1 MASKTG
7 RHLTMD
13 FALLS
18 RYGIPCL
25 PFAFAKNA
33 QDACMHAKKIGF
45 PVALKLISPQVLHK
59 SEHHALSLNLKDE
72 AAVKKEY
79 ARLQMLTP
87 PHDPILVQ
95 KFSPSSIEIIAGGKM
110 DSQFGPTIMVGFG
123 GIYTEILKDISIRV
137 CPARGRDIRSMI
149 AQLKS
154 FPVLKGARGQRG
166 ISLSQ
171 LEKILQNL
179 SILMEKE
186 QVAEIDIN
194 PILLTSKG
202 LVAADVRVLW

>member
-7 RHLTMD
+7 QNSTMD
-13 FALLS
+13 FTLLS
-18 RYGIPCL
+18 KYNIPCL

-45 PVALKLISPQVLHK
+45 PVALKLISSKVLHK

-72 AAVKKEY
+72 YSVKKEY
-79 ARLQMLTP
+79 ARLQKLTP

-95 KFSPSSIEIIAGGKM
+95 KFSPSTIELIAGGKM
-110 DSQFGPTIMVGFG
+110 DSQFGPTIMVGLG
-123 GIYTEILKDISIRV
+123 GIYTEILKDVSIRI
-137 CPARGRDIRSMI
+137 CPAQERDIRSMI

-154 FPVLKGARGQRG
+154 FPVLKGARGQSG

-171 LEKILQNL
+171 LAKILHSL
-179 SILMEKE
+179 SLLMEKE
-186 QVAEIDIN
+186 QPAEIDIN
-194 PILLTSKG
+194 PLLLTSDG